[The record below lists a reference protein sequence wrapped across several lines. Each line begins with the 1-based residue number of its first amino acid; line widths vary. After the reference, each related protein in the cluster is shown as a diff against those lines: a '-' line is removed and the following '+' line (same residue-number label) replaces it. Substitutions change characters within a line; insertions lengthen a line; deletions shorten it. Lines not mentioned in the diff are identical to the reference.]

1 MNVNSQDWNEEY
13 EFFVNL
19 SKTLVLVTLV
29 WYTNSVILRGGVFM
43 KKYVSPEMLEVQ
55 FHVEDV
61 LAYSIDNP
69 GDEVETPVIPFRLP
83 KVVLGK

>member
-1 MNVNSQDWNEEY
+1 
-13 EFFVNL
+13 
-19 SKTLVLVTLV
+19 
-29 WYTNSVILRGGVFM
+29 M

-83 KVVLGK
+83 KVELGK